1 MGSIKDRKVKEFI
14 KKVKNKFKVEKL
26 LLFGSRARND
36 YLNNSDYDF
45 LIVSRDFE
53 KVHFL
58 DRISLVLKKTMPDF
72 GIDVL
77 CYTPKEFEKKS

>member
-1 MGSIKDRKVKEFI
+1 
-14 KKVKNKFKVEKL
+14 
-26 LLFGSRARND
+26 
-36 YLNNSDYDF
+36 YDF

-77 CYTPKEFEKKS
+77 CYTPKEFEKKSKQLCIVQTAVKEGISF